1 MKQNKEKL
9 QKNKAQEEAIATT
22 EGPVII
28 ISCPGSGKTTTLV
41 RRIENIIKKGANPNK
56 ILMVT
61 FSKASSLD
69 MENKYIEMF
78 GKNPGIKFST
88 IHSLCLTILSQA
100 GLYTY
105 KDIMSDRDKVEFFLK
120 KVYDLPKM
128 TDNMTLVKSIMS
140 EISYIKNNHI
150 NYKSKNFKIQG
161 IDKDVF
167 IKIYQEYEQEKKSIG
182 KIDFDDMLFE
192 CEKLLTD
199 NPDILHQW
207 QERFNYIQ
215 CDEYQDTNLCQK
227 NILYALAANNNN
239 LCVVGDDDQSI
250 YGFRGADFEIMLNF
264 PKDFPEAKVIS
275 MSTNYR
281 SGQAIIDNAD
291 KLIKHNNNRFQ
302 KDFKSF
308 RGDSNDFKGEV
319 SLHDFESEPEMS
331 RAIANEIAKLHKEGT
346 DYKDIAILFRN
357 NSQSFMPVMA
367 LLREEIPIRTVENIK
382 TIYHTSI
389 YDDIKSYAELAMGID
404 VNKNLMNVINRPNRF
419 LKKAAFSKVEEFTYP
434 NMIECIEYLLTKS
447 AWQYGSAEESIKKW
461 FKYLGPKKVTKDMD
475 PTEFLDNLFSNKKIA
490 YLKYIE
496 ELSEFTNTPIEENQ
510 AIIEELYKDASE
522 FDTLQ
527 KWLDHA
533 EKIRE
538 KIRQINR
545 DTKAK
550 EGVSLMTMH
559 KSKGLEFKVV
569 FVIGVNEGIL
579 PSPRVESGR
588 EIEEER
594 RLLYVAITR
603 AKDRLYICSF
613 KTPSRFIN
621 EIIAEPKKID
631 ISKKLKGT
639 PVEHVEFG
647 KGKVVKYD
655 KKKIVVNFQ
664 RHGIKRLD
672 FPEVMEKEKMIYLK

>member
-1 MKQNKEKL
+1 MKKNKEKL
-9 QKNKAQEEAIATT
+9 QENKAQEEAIATT

-78 GKNPGIKFST
+78 KNNPGIRFST

-105 KDIMSDRDKVEFFLK
+105 KDIMTDRDKVEFFLK

-128 TDNMTLVKSIMS
+128 TDNITLVSTIMT

-150 NYKSKNFKIQG
+150 NYNSKNFKPQG
-161 IDKDVF
+161 IDKDIF
-167 IKIYQEYEQEKKSIG
+167 IKIYKEYEQEKKSVG

-192 CEKLLTD
+192 CEKLLVN
-199 NPDILHQW
+199 NPNILDQW
-207 QERFNYIQ
+207 QRRFDYIQ

-227 NILYALAANNNN
+227 NILYLLAANNNN

-264 PKDFPEAKVIS
+264 PNDFPQAKVIS

-291 KLIKHNNNRFQ
+291 KLIKYNSNRFQ

-308 RGDSNDFKGEV
+308 RGDSQGFKGEV
-319 SLHDFESEPEMS
+319 SLHDFESDPEMS
-331 RAIANEIAKLHKEGT
+331 RAVANEIIKLHKEGI
-346 DYKDIAILFRN
+346 DYKDMAILFRN
-357 NSQSFMPVMA
+357 NRQSFMPVMA
-367 LLREEIPIRTVENIK
+367 LLREQIPIRTVENIK

-389 YDDIKSYAELAMGID
+389 YDDLKAYADLAMGID
-404 VNKNLMNVINRPNRF
+404 VNKNLMDVINRPNRF
-419 LKKAAFSKVEEFTYP
+419 LKKAAFRKVEEFTYP
-434 NMIECIEYLLTKS
+434 NMVECLEYLMTKS
-447 AWQYGSAEESIKKW
+447 AWQYGNAEENIKKW
-461 FKYLGPKKVTKDMD
+461 FKYLGPKQVTTDMD
-475 PTEFLDNLFSNKKIA
+475 PTIFLDNLFSDNKIG
-490 YLKYIE
+490 YIKYIE
-496 ELSEFTNTPIEENQ
+496 QLSEFTNTPVEENQ
-510 AIIEELYKDASE
+510 AIIEELYKDASK

-527 KWLDHA
+527 EWLEHA
-533 EKIRE
+533 ENTRE
-538 KIRQINR
+538 KIKQINR

-569 FVIGVNEGIL
+569 FVIGVNEGVL
-579 PSPRVESGR
+579 PSPRIKTDRGM
-588 EIEEER
+588 EEER

-613 KTPSRFIN
+613 KKPSRFID
-621 EIIAEPKKID
+621 EIVAEPKKID

-639 PVEHVEFG
+639 PVEHIEFG

-655 KKKIVVNFQ
+655 KNKIVVNFQ
-664 RHGIKRLD
+664 RHGIKRLN
-672 FPEVMEKEKMIYLK
+672 FPEVMEKEEMIYLK